1 MTSAAVDVSAHQ
13 HRAGKT
19 GSSTWFYPVLLLTV
33 AVGLAVRIAFV
44 TAASFPR
51 IANDAVFF
59 RMTATDLADG
69 KGYVAPFVTHPDKL
83 VPTAAHP
90 PLFPALLSVFDLLGI
105 QSITAQRVG
114 LAVVCCVAV
123 LVVGLVGRKVAGPMV
138 GIVAA
143 AIAALDPIWLQ
154 YIGTLLSESIYLI
167 VVPLM
172 LLLAL
177 RCLEDPNIWRFGL
190 LGITIAGAVLIR
202 SEAIDFV
209 VLLGVPLLL
218 FAAVPWSRRCIF
230 GVALLAGLLV
240 IVGPWLIRNEVQV
253 GGAVLSDQP
262 GLTLAGS
269 YCTNTFDPSD
279 ITYGSFNG
287 DCADGTAAVF
297 IRWEKPPDN
306 ATAWTELSL
315 DRALTSSSEHFAR
328 THLSEMPRVILA
340 REASTWGLG
349 NHQFQLDLAVY
360 QGRNRTYEQ
369 LGWILTWVLVPFA
382 ITGCVVLG
390 LRSRRRLVIMLVP
403 IVVVI
408 VNVAVTYGSPRLRV
422 AAEPSLAVLASVGVV
437 AIARR
442 IRAVAFARS
451 SGESPTPGTT

>member
-1 MTSAAVDVSAHQ
+1 MTSAAVELSAHQ

-19 GSSTWFYPVLLLTV
+19 GTSTWFYPVLLLTV

-44 TAASFPR
+44 TAVSFPR

-69 KGYVAPFVTHPDKL
+69 KGYVASFVTHPDKL

-177 RCLEDPNIWRFGL
+177 RCLKIRTSGDSAFSASPSPVPSSYEVKPSISWSYSACRFSCSL
-190 LGITIAGAVLIR
+190 PYLGAGDAYSASR
-202 SEAIDFV
+202 SWPV
-209 VLLGVPLLL
+209 
-218 FAAVPWSRRCIF
+218 
-230 GVALLAGLLV
+230 
-240 IVGPWLIRNEVQV
+240 
-253 GGAVLSDQP
+253 
-262 GLTLAGS
+262 
-269 YCTNTFDPSD
+269 
-279 ITYGSFNG
+279 
-287 DCADGTAAVF
+287 
-297 IRWEKPPDN
+297 
-306 ATAWTELSL
+306 
-315 DRALTSSSEHFAR
+315 SS
-328 THLSEMPRVILA
+328 
-340 REASTWGLG
+340 
-349 NHQFQLDLAVY
+349 
-360 QGRNRTYEQ
+360 
-369 LGWILTWVLVPFA
+369 
-382 ITGCVVLG
+382 
-390 LRSRRRLVIMLVP
+390 
-403 IVVVI
+403 
-408 VNVAVTYGSPRLRV
+408 
-422 AAEPSLAVLASVGVV
+422 
-437 AIARR
+437 
-442 IRAVAFARS
+442 
-451 SGESPTPGTT
+451 